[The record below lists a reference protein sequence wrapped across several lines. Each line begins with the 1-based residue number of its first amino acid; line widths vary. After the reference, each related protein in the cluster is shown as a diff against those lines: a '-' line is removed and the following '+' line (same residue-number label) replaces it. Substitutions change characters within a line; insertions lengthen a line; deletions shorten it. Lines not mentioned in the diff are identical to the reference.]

1 MELSPRSV
9 TAALVGLKSRSA
21 VFSMQRSV
29 SEFQAE
35 PLMAVLPGVALD
47 ELWSTLA
54 TGEQA
59 LELMVWMVAVVS
71 LLGLVAAVSAGLEQ
85 RRREL
90 AVLRSLGAG
99 PARVFALLLIEGLF
113 ITTAAAL
120 AGVGLTVLAMV
131 GLGDWIGQHYG
142 ITVSLQSPLN
152 SQVLMLTGII
162 AAGLVAS
169 ALPGWRAYRLSST
182 DGLQP
187 RE

>member
-1 MELSPRSV
+1 MLVQHPDDLFGQLLFGAGRSQHDL
-9 TAALVGLKSRSA
+9 TRPARLASCGIPFA
-21 VFSMQRSV
+21 DID
-29 SEFQAE
+29 
-35 PLMAVLPGVALD
+35 VALLD
-47 ELWSTLA
+47 EHGREVA
-54 TGEQA
+54 TGEVG
-59 LELMVWMVAVVS
+59 EVCVRGPHVM
-71 LLGLVAAVSAGLEQ
+71 AGYWKRPE
-85 RRREL
+85 E
-90 AVLRSLGAG
+90 
-99 PARVFALLLIEGLF
+99 
-113 ITTAAAL
+113 TAAAL